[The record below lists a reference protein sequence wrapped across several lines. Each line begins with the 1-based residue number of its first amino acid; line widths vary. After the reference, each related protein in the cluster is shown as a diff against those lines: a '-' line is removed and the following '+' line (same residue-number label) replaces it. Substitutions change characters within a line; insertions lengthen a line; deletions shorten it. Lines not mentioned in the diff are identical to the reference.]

1 MTKKVFIDEV
11 RAKLKGLSEDEIS
24 KALEF
29 YEEAIDDRRSGGCC
43 HRNT

>member
-29 YEEAIDDRRSGGCC
+29 YEEAIDAIFYKSA
-43 HRNT
+43 NWL